1 MKKTDIM
8 VKKAVLNNLEDI
20 FRDLETKEE
29 CLKVTYGKTGKQ
41 VQSRKWNRETQ
52 SYDYLFD
59 DDGKPIMEDEWADVP
74 KTEFNDD
81 DKAEL
86 KAIEIVKAA
95 LEKLI

>member
-29 CLKVTYGKTGKQ
+29 CLKVTYGKTGKK
-41 VQSRKWNRETQ
+41 VQSKKWNRELGEFE
-52 SYDYLFD
+52 YLVD
-59 DDGKPIMEDEWADVP
+59 DDGNPIMEDEWADVP